1 MKFFGRTA
9 GYTIFYHRRN
19 EEFLE
24 QLKEEPVDKK
34 LRRQKSNWLWK
45 ATNINNR
52 MPKIILNYG
61 SNGRR
66 RLARPVKRRL
76 EEGETDLDVL

>member
-1 MKFFGRTA
+1 MKFFRRTA
-9 GYTIFYHRRN
+9 GYTIFDHKRK

-24 QLKEEPVDKK
+24 ELKEEPVHEK
-34 LRRQKSNWLWK
+34 LRRYKSNWLRQ
-45 ATNINNR
+45 ATIINNR
-52 MPKIILNYG
+52 MPKLILKYG

-76 EEGETDLDVL
+76 DEGETGRDVS